1 MARVSPRKIWFAS
14 IPGSETPPLKNGG
27 DFFSLNDDPLSYTN
41 GKTRKD
47 NMSELVIKTAKENG
61 DLPKKLS
68 IKKCSCCYHPP
79 TKEYP
84 KKFVKDNPDLFSDEE
99 INSNKILEIDYKD
112 IRSDPMQLINILNKR
127 NKYHNTKKE

>member
-1 MARVSPRKIWFAS
+1 MNHV
-14 IPGSETPPLKNGG
+14 
-27 DFFSLNDDPLSYTN
+27 PLSYTN

-61 DLPKKLS
+61 DLPKKLF

-84 KKFVKDNPDLFSDEE
+84 EQFIKDNPDLFPEF
-99 INSNKILEIDYKD
+99 
-112 IRSDPMQLINILNKR
+112 
-127 NKYHNTKKE
+127 NTKKE

>member
-1 MARVSPRKIWFAS
+1 MAVLEDPTNVHTIPNGERLLTILNKSSPLVVARVSPRKIWFAS

-27 DFFSLNDDPLSYTN
+27 DFFSLNHDPLSYTN
-41 GKTRKD
+41 GKTRKE
-47 NMSELVIKTAKENG
+47 NMSDLRIKPNKDNG

-84 KKFVKDNPDLFSDEE
+84 KKFVKNNPDLFPEF
-99 INSNKILEIDYKD
+99 NK
-112 IRSDPMQLINILNKR
+112 
-127 NKYHNTKKE
+127 KKE